1 MGNVAADG
9 VCQHKSSAPQG
20 RDCALSSP
28 GHRKG
33 RAHSPAGAGDCRAGL
48 RFRLQPVGALDRYAF
63 SRAGYSTRTSCYLGP
78 AGNGLGTH
86 ENTCMALIAFLIAL
100 PLWPNYLAIAL
111 PGMPWITLLRIIG
124 APMILLLLIALS
136 VSAEFRRGLCASLD
150 ATAPVWKMLVA
161 LVIIQFLSLASTVIQ
176 GGSLGES
183 LEAFSVAQ
191 IRSEEHTSE
200 LQSLMRISYA
210 VFCLKKKNT

>member
-1 MGNVAADG
+1 
-9 VCQHKSSAPQG
+9 
-20 RDCALSSP
+20 
-28 GHRKG
+28 
-33 RAHSPAGAGDCRAGL
+33 
-48 RFRLQPVGALDRYAF
+48 
-63 SRAGYSTRTSCYLGP
+63 
-78 AGNGLGTH
+78 
-86 ENTCMALIAFLIAL
+86 
-100 PLWPNYLAIAL
+100 
-111 PGMPWITLLRIIG
+111 MPWITLLRIIG

-191 IRSEEHTSE
+191 INWTAVFFLSAYVFLTPGRARFMTRSEEHTSE
-200 LQSLMRISYA
+200 LQSLITISYA
-210 VFCLKKKNT
+210 VFCLK

>member
-1 MGNVAADG
+1 MEFASTKAAPPRGAIAPYRRLDIEKG
-9 VCQHKSSAPQG
+9 VRIVLPV
-20 RDCALSSP
+20 LVI
-28 GHRKG
+28 
-33 RAHSPAGAGDCRAGL
+33 AGL
-48 RFRLQPVGALDRYAF
+48 GYGFGLSLLAPSIVMPFLVPVIAL
-63 SRAGYSTRTSCYLGP
+63 
-78 AGNGLGTH
+78 GLLVIWALPETDWAP
-86 ENTCMALIAFLIAL
+86 TKTLAWLLIAFLIAL

-161 LVIIQFLSLASTVIQ
+161 LVIIQFLSLA
-176 GGSLGES
+176 
-183 LEAFSVAQ
+183 
-191 IRSEEHTSE
+191 RSEEHTSE

-210 VFCLKKKNT
+210 VFCLKKKNIYH

>member
-1 MGNVAADG
+1 MIRR
-9 VCQHKSSAPQG
+9 PP
-20 RDCALSSP
+20 R
-28 GHRKG
+28 
-33 RAHSPAGAGDCRAGL
+33 
-48 RFRLQPVGALDRYAF
+48 
-63 SRAGYSTRTSCYLGP
+63 STRTDTLFPYTTLFRS
-78 AGNGLGTH
+78 
-86 ENTCMALIAFLIAL
+86 AL
-100 PLWPNYLAIAL
+100 PLWPNYLVIAL

-191 IRSEEHTSE
+191 IDRKSTR
-200 LQSLMRISYA
+200 L
-210 VFCLKKKNT
+210 N